1 MNGLNHNALTRSA
14 VPIPACERS
23 LQTVEAQPYFS
34 VSQASLVLEGIVFDR
49 NNNLLFVD
57 VATGRVF
64 KLTPERQLSI
74 VLKEN
79 TFGASGLAVHKDGR
93 IFIASV
99 GDMQRGSVRAIEPNG
114 TGEQMIVAPD
124 AGFLVNDLFGNAGN
138 NSFVIS
144 TTRHGRAC
152 GKGGTVYLGKNSRR
166 WSLKFYSKY
175 DEHTSGKK
183 GHQMA
188 DEFVKAGLL
197 DWSKDKLRIELT
209 LRTTE
214 LIDLNL
220 TLGNSWNI
228 ETPNKLFSDYVGRIE
243 MNQNTI
249 LTDEKIINLPRKIQ
263 STYLLWKQGANIKEM
278 LPKPTFY
285 RHRKELLSF
294 GIDINFYCES
304 PYSNNVVPLVRTI
317 EAKPAKIPSWV
328 YEKGLIFDYV
338 AYLSDILGGYV
349 SGSFNNSEAVIS
361 DDSLKGSSRAS
372 NYINRIGD
380 ILVYY
385 GTKEDIAILKTLVT
399 SLDTM
404 SDEVVVS
411 GYVFEV
417 QTSQSDGSGIL
428 LAAKILSDKFNIS
441 VGAAGLDNFINIRTG
456 SIDAIF
462 NLLKTDSRFTVVSA
476 PRLRVKNN
484 ASASFSVGSDV
495 PVLGS
500 VTVNNNTTTQS
511 VEYRSSGVLF
521 NVTPSIKSRTM
532 DLKIQ
537 QQLSNFVTTETG
549 VNNSPTLIK
558 RDVTTEVSLADGDII
573 LLGGLAEQK
582 DSKASSGWSFFG
594 SRTSESNKTDIMVML
609 QVRKVDRSRATPRSA
624 ARSGELFRDN
634 LNSYSFHFQRY
645 G

>member
-1 MNGLNHNALTRSA
+1 MITFR
-14 VPIPACERS
+14 
-23 LQTVEAQPYFS
+23 
-34 VSQASLVLEGIVFDR
+34 
-49 NNNLLFVD
+49 
-57 VATGRVF
+57 
-64 KLTPERQLSI
+64 LTPDIDEREFVTRYLGNMNI
-74 VLKEN
+74 
-79 TFGASGLAVHKDGR
+79 R
-93 IFIASV
+93 IWTKKGVDFIAPYTPK
-99 GDMQRGSVRAIEPNG
+99 EP
-114 TGEQMIVAPD
+114 
-124 AGFLVNDLFGNAGN
+124 
-138 NSFVIS
+138 
-144 TTRHGRAC
+144 
-152 GKGGTVYLGKNSRR
+152 
-166 WSLKFYSKY
+166 
-175 DEHTSGKK
+175 
-183 GHQMA
+183 
-188 DEFVKAGLL
+188 VKPRYT
-197 DWSKDKLRIELT
+197 WT
-209 LRTTE
+209 Y
-214 LIDLNL
+214 
-220 TLGNSWNI
+220 
-228 ETPNKLFSDYVGRIE
+228 TP
-243 MNQNTI
+243 Q
-249 LTDEKIINLPRKIQ
+249 
-263 STYLLWKQGANIKEM
+263 
-278 LPKPTFY
+278 Y
-285 RHRKELLSF
+285 RS
-294 GIDINFYCES
+294 
-304 PYSNNVVPLVRTI
+304 
-317 EAKPAKIPSWV
+317 
-328 YEKGLIFDYV
+328 V

-349 SGSFNNSEAVIS
+349 SGSFNNSGAVIS
-361 DDSLKGSSRAS
+361 DDSLKGSSGAS
-372 NYINRIGD
+372 NYINRTGD

-537 QQLSNFVTTETG
+537 QQLSNFVTAETG

-634 LNSYSFHFQRY
+634 LN
-645 G
+645 

>member
-1 MNGLNHNALTRSA
+1 MKKILLALT
-14 VPIPACERS
+14 
-23 LQTVEAQPYFS
+23 
-34 VSQASLVLEGIVFDR
+34 
-49 NNNLLFVD
+49 LLFSSCAFAGSELELNKV
-57 VATGRVF
+57 
-64 KLTPERQLSI
+64 KLPEAISLIYSE
-74 VLKEN
+74 VLKVPYM
-79 TFGASGLAVHKDGR
+79 LDP
-93 IFIASV
+93 
-99 GDMQRGSVRAIEPNG
+99 Q
-114 TGEQMIVAPD
+114 
-124 AGFLVNDLFGNAGN
+124 LVNDERMITFRLT
-138 NSFVIS
+138 SDIDEREFV
-144 TTRHGRAC
+144 TR
-152 GKGGTVYLGKNSRR
+152 YLGNMNIRI
-166 WSLKFYSKY
+166 W
-175 DEHTSGKK
+175 TKK
-183 GHQMA
+183 GVDFIA
-188 DEFVKAGLL
+188 PYTPKEPVKPRYT
-197 DWSKDKLRIELT
+197 WT
-209 LRTTE
+209 Y
-214 LIDLNL
+214 
-220 TLGNSWNI
+220 
-228 ETPNKLFSDYVGRIE
+228 TP
-243 MNQNTI
+243 Q
-249 LTDEKIINLPRKIQ
+249 
-263 STYLLWKQGANIKEM
+263 
-278 LPKPTFY
+278 Y
-285 RHRKELLSF
+285 RS
-294 GIDINFYCES
+294 
-304 PYSNNVVPLVRTI
+304 
-317 EAKPAKIPSWV
+317 
-328 YEKGLIFDYV
+328 V

-349 SGSFNNSEAVIS
+349 SGSFNNSGAVIS
-361 DDSLKGSSRAS
+361 DDSL
-372 NYINRIGD
+372 
-380 ILVYY
+380 
-385 GTKEDIAILKTLVT
+385 EDIAILKTLVT

-634 LNSYSFHFQRY
+634 LN
-645 G
+645 

>member
-1 MNGLNHNALTRSA
+1 
-14 VPIPACERS
+14 
-23 LQTVEAQPYFS
+23 
-34 VSQASLVLEGIVFDR
+34 
-49 NNNLLFVD
+49 
-57 VATGRVF
+57 
-64 KLTPERQLSI
+64 
-74 VLKEN
+74 
-79 TFGASGLAVHKDGR
+79 
-93 IFIASV
+93 
-99 GDMQRGSVRAIEPNG
+99 
-114 TGEQMIVAPD
+114 
-124 AGFLVNDLFGNAGN
+124 
-138 NSFVIS
+138 
-144 TTRHGRAC
+144 
-152 GKGGTVYLGKNSRR
+152 
-166 WSLKFYSKY
+166 
-175 DEHTSGKK
+175 
-183 GHQMA
+183 
-188 DEFVKAGLL
+188 
-197 DWSKDKLRIELT
+197 
-209 LRTTE
+209 
-214 LIDLNL
+214 
-220 TLGNSWNI
+220 
-228 ETPNKLFSDYVGRIE
+228 
-243 MNQNTI
+243 
-249 LTDEKIINLPRKIQ
+249 
-263 STYLLWKQGANIKEM
+263 
-278 LPKPTFY
+278 
-285 RHRKELLSF
+285 
-294 GIDINFYCES
+294 
-304 PYSNNVVPLVRTI
+304 
-317 EAKPAKIPSWV
+317 
-328 YEKGLIFDYV
+328 
-338 AYLSDILGGYV
+338 
-349 SGSFNNSEAVIS
+349 
-361 DDSLKGSSRAS
+361 
-372 NYINRIGD
+372 
-380 ILVYY
+380 
-385 GTKEDIAILKTLVT
+385 
-399 SLDTM
+399 

-634 LNSYSFHFQRY
+634 LN
-645 G
+645 

>member
-1 MNGLNHNALTRSA
+1 MSSWHR
-14 VPIPACERS
+14 
-23 LQTVEAQPYFS
+23 
-34 VSQASLVLEGIVFDR
+34 VL
-49 NNNLLFVD
+49 
-57 VATGRVF
+57 
-64 KLTPERQLSI
+64 
-74 VLKEN
+74 
-79 TFGASGLAVHKDGR
+79 
-93 IFIASV
+93 
-99 GDMQRGSVRAIEPNG
+99 
-114 TGEQMIVAPD
+114 
-124 AGFLVNDLFGNAGN
+124 
-138 NSFVIS
+138 
-144 TTRHGRAC
+144 
-152 GKGGTVYLGKNSRR
+152 
-166 WSLKFYSKY
+166 
-175 DEHTSGKK
+175 
-183 GHQMA
+183 
-188 DEFVKAGLL
+188 
-197 DWSKDKLRIELT
+197 
-209 LRTTE
+209 
-214 LIDLNL
+214 
-220 TLGNSWNI
+220 
-228 ETPNKLFSDYVGRIE
+228 
-243 MNQNTI
+243 
-249 LTDEKIINLPRKIQ
+249 
-263 STYLLWKQGANIKEM
+263 
-278 LPKPTFY
+278 
-285 RHRKELLSF
+285 
-294 GIDINFYCES
+294 
-304 PYSNNVVPLVRTI
+304 
-317 EAKPAKIPSWV
+317 
-328 YEKGLIFDYV
+328 FDYV

>member
-1 MNGLNHNALTRSA
+1 MIDWFTGILPCIHRPLPAGSVVSVDADGAVEWETVKRLTVRGSYESTMKVRSVGSDGEGRA
-14 VPIPACERS
+14 THLYIDGNPS
-23 LQTVEAQPYFS
+23 KFLQGHS
-34 VSQASLVLEGIVFDR
+34 VIGSDDLQGLVLTAYARILA
-49 NNNLLFVD
+49 LLHIPHDLSSYRQVM
-57 VATGRVF
+57 AGQF
-64 KLTPERQLSI
+64 KISRIDINYMYSLST
-74 VLKEN
+74 LEN
-79 TFGASGLAVHKDGR
+79 
-93 IFIASV
+93 
-99 GDMQRGSVRAIEPNG
+99 VRAWLYAAEFK
-114 TGEQMIVAPD
+114 AK
-124 AGFLVNDLFGNAGN
+124 
-138 NSFVIS
+138 
-144 TTRHGRAC
+144 TRHGRAC

-197 DWSKDKLRIELT
+197 DWSKGKLRIELT

-214 LIDLNL
+214 LFSSCAFAGSELELNKVKLPEAISLIYSEVLKVPYMLDPQLVNDERMITFRLTPDIDEREFV
-220 TLGNSWNI
+220 TRYLGNMNI
-228 ETPNKLFSDYVGRIE
+228 RIWTKKGVDFIAPYTPKEPV
-243 MNQNTI
+243 
-249 LTDEKIINLPRKIQ
+249 KPRYTW
-263 STYLLWKQGANIKEM
+263 TYTPQ
-278 LPKPTFY
+278 Y
-285 RHRKELLSF
+285 RS
-294 GIDINFYCES
+294 
-304 PYSNNVVPLVRTI
+304 
-317 EAKPAKIPSWV
+317 
-328 YEKGLIFDYV
+328 V

-349 SGSFNNSEAVIS
+349 SGSFNNSGAVIS
-361 DDSLKGSSRAS
+361 DDSLKGSSGAS
-372 NYINRIGD
+372 NYINRTGD

-582 DSKASSGWSFFG
+582 DSKASSGWSVFG

-634 LNSYSFHFQRY
+634 LN
-645 G
+645 

>member
-1 MNGLNHNALTRSA
+1 MSSWH
-14 VPIPACERS
+14 
-23 LQTVEAQPYFS
+23 
-34 VSQASLVLEGIVFDR
+34 
-49 NNNLLFVD
+49 
-57 VATGRVF
+57 RV
-64 KLTPERQLSI
+64 
-74 VLKEN
+74 
-79 TFGASGLAVHKDGR
+79 
-93 IFIASV
+93 
-99 GDMQRGSVRAIEPNG
+99 
-114 TGEQMIVAPD
+114 
-124 AGFLVNDLFGNAGN
+124 LFGNAGN

-278 LPKPTFY
+278 LPKPT
-285 RHRKELLSF
+285 
-294 GIDINFYCES
+294 
-304 PYSNNVVPLVRTI
+304 
-317 EAKPAKIPSWV
+317 
-328 YEKGLIFDYV
+328 
-338 AYLSDILGGYV
+338 
-349 SGSFNNSEAVIS
+349 
-361 DDSLKGSSRAS
+361 
-372 NYINRIGD
+372 
-380 ILVYY
+380 
-385 GTKEDIAILKTLVT
+385 
-399 SLDTM
+399 
-404 SDEVVVS
+404 
-411 GYVFEV
+411 
-417 QTSQSDGSGIL
+417 
-428 LAAKILSDKFNIS
+428 ILSDKFNIS